1 MHKPSFVPDRTAAQA
16 RLAAFAPKAGRDYA
30 MRRNLDVA
38 GHPHVSGLSP
48 YLRHRIVTEEDVLQA
63 VLRLH
68 SPAAAVKFI
77 HEVYWRTYWKGWLE
91 QRPSV
96 WTAYCAGLGAALNNV
111 HTQSGLRAEWEAA
124 CLGRTGIDCFDH
136 WAQELTETGYLH
148 NHARMW
154 FASIWIF
161 TLRLPWELGADFFM
175 RHLLDGD
182 PASNTLG
189 WRWVAGLQT
198 IGKTYLAR
206 ADNIA
211 KYTENRFNPKG
222 LAAFARPLE
231 GPPHPERSP
240 LPQVGHIPPDLLK
253 DGRIGLLLT
262 EDEMSPE
269 GLPRGLPMAI
279 YDGTRHRSPLIVAP
293 NVTDFVSGA
302 IDDLGTHLDAPLA
315 KPQTIEDI
323 DAWAKDAGLDALV
336 LAHPPVG
343 GTANAI
349 AALKTPVIRQIR
361 PYDLAAWPHAKAGFF
376 KFKTQIP
383 ELLAANDRQL
393 SLL

>member
-1 MHKPSFVPDRTAAQA
+1 MLDQSFKPSRAAAEARLASFVPN
-16 RLAAFAPKAGRDYA
+16 AGGAYA
-30 MRRNLDVA
+30 LRRNLDIA

-48 YLRHRIVTEEDVLQA
+48 YLRHRIVTEEDVLQG
-63 VLRLH
+63 VLRRH
-68 SPAAAVKFI
+68 SPAAAEKFI
-77 HEVYWRTYWKGWLE
+77 QEVYWRTYWKGWLE

-96 WTAYCAGLGAALNNV
+96 WTAYRAGLAAALNNV
-111 HTQSGLRAEWEAA
+111 QTQSGLRTEWEAA

-136 WAQELTETGYLH
+136 WAQELADTGYLH

-161 TLRLPWELGADFFM
+161 TLRLPWELGADFFL

-198 IGKTYLAR
+198 VGKTYLAR

-211 KYTENRFNPKG
+211 KYTENRFTPTG
-222 LAAFARPLE
+222 LASFAAPLA

-240 LPQVGHIPPDLLK
+240 LPMAGHIPPDLLR
-253 DGRIGLLLT
+253 DGRIGLLMT
-262 EDEMSPE
+262 EDDLSPE
-269 GLPRGLPMAI
+269 WLPQGLPTAI
-279 YDGTRHRSPLIVAP
+279 YDGTRHRSPLNVSP
-293 NVTDFVSGA
+293 YVTDFVSGA
-302 IDDLGTHLDAPLA
+302 ISDLKVRSGSPLA
-315 KPQTIEDI
+315 TPQTTEEI
-323 DAWAKDAGLDALV
+323 DAWAKDTKLEALV

-343 GTANAI
+343 GTADAI

-361 PYDLAAWPHAKAGFF
+361 PYDQAAWPHAKAGFF

-383 ELLAANDRQL
+383 KLLAANDKQL

>member
-1 MHKPSFVPDRTAAQA
+1 MNDLSFPPDRNAAQA
-16 RLAAFAPKAGRDYA
+16 RITDFAPKAGRDYA
-30 MRRNLDVA
+30 MRRNLVVT

-48 YLRHRIVTEEDVLQA
+48 YLRHRIVTEDYVLKA

-68 SPAAAVKFI
+68 SPSAAEKFI
-77 HEVYWRTYWKGWLE
+77 QEVYWRTYWKGWLE

-96 WTAYCAGLGAALNNV
+96 WTAYRTGLSAVLDDV
-111 HTQSGLRAEWEAA
+111 QTQSGLRAEWEAA

-161 TLRLPWELGADFFM
+161 TLRLPWELGADFFI

-211 KYTENRFNPKG
+211 KYTENRFYPTD
-222 LAAFARPLE
+222 LVSFAAPLE
-231 GPPHPERSP
+231 GLPHPERGP

-262 EDEMSPE
+262 EDDLSPE
-269 GLPRGLPMAI
+269 WLPQGLPTAI
-279 YDGTRHRSPLIVAP
+279 YDGTRHRSPLNVAP
-293 NVTDFVSGA
+293 NVTDFVSAA
-302 IDDLGTHLDAPLA
+302 IEDMATRLDAPLA
-315 KPQTIEDI
+315 KPQTIEELEV
-323 DAWAKDAGLDALV
+323 WAKDAGLDALV

-343 GTANAI
+343 GTADAI

-383 ELLAANDRQL
+383 KLLAANDRQL

>member
-1 MHKPSFVPDRTAAQA
+1 MPEMLFPPSRSAAEA
-16 RLAAFAPKAGRDYA
+16 RLASFAPNAGGAYA

-48 YLRHRIVTEEDVLQA
+48 YLRHRIITESTVLRS

-68 SPAAAVKFI
+68 SPSAAEKFI
-77 HEVYWRTYWKGWLE
+77 QEVYWRTYWKGWLE

-96 WTAYCAGLGAALNNV
+96 WTAYRAGLNGALDKLQ
-111 HTQSGLRAEWEAA
+111 TQSGLRSAWEDA
-124 CLGRTGIDCFDH
+124 CLGRTGIACFDH
-136 WAQELTETGYLH
+136 WAEDLAQTGYLH

-211 KYTENRFNPKG
+211 KYTENRFKPTG
-222 LAAFARPLE
+222 LAAFAAPLE

-240 LPQVGHIPPDLLK
+240 LPQTGHIPPDLLK
-253 DGRIGLLLT
+253 TGRIGLLLT
-262 EDEMSPE
+262 EDDLSPE
-269 GLPRGLPMAI
+269 WLQAGLPTAV
-279 YDGTRHRSPLIVAP
+279 YNGTAQRSPLKVAA
-293 NVTDFVSGA
+293 NVTDFVTGA
-302 IDDLGTHLDAPLA
+302 IADLGARLDRPPAT
-315 KPQTIEDI
+315 PQTTKEI
-323 DAWAKDAGLDALV
+323 DTWARASGLDALV
-336 LAHPPVG
+336 MAHPPVG
-343 GTANAI
+343 GTADVLAT
-349 AALKTPVIRQIR
+349 LETPVIRQIR

-383 ELLAANDRQL
+383 KLLAAEHRQL